1 VKVSALRFVPEGA
14 HAEIGRLGG
23 AVDRA
28 LRSYVRG
35 QAIVCLVM
43 GIAVGV
49 GLALLGYPVALLLGL
64 LVGLAEVVP
73 YLGFLVA
80 AVAIAL
86 AGLSVSPL
94 HALAGVAGYV
104 VINWVIG
111 TFVTPRVMGRY
122 LKMHPFV
129 VTVSVLAGTQIF
141 GPAGALLAL
150 PGAAMLQAV
159 VGELTAPAAHQ
170 PEEETP
176 LPLNADA

>member
-1 VKVSALRFVPEGA
+1 
-14 HAEIGRLGG
+14 
-23 AVDRA
+23 
-28 LRSYVRG
+28 
-35 QAIVCLVM
+35 
-43 GIAVGV
+43 
-49 GLALLGYPVALLLGL
+49 
-64 LVGLAEVVP
+64 
-73 YLGFLVA
+73 
-80 AVAIAL
+80 
-86 AGLSVSPL
+86 VSPL

-176 LPLNADA
+176 LPLNAEA